1 MVHVVTVAA
10 AGAAWLLVAGIRSM
24 VTLPKLCTTALPQVP
39 NLAKRLKADP
49 RLAGLQ
55 VVPCISL
62 HEALREALGPIVDSA
77 PPSSRR
83 KGASTPDNGS
93 SNEDSEEQTVYE

>member
-1 MVHVVTVAA
+1 MVQVVTVAA
-10 AGAAWLLVAGIRSM
+10 APWLLVAGICSM
-24 VTLPKLCTTALPQVP
+24 VSVSLLCTSALPQVP

-55 VVPCISL
+55 VVPCINL

-83 KGASTPDNGS
+83 KGASTQDNGS